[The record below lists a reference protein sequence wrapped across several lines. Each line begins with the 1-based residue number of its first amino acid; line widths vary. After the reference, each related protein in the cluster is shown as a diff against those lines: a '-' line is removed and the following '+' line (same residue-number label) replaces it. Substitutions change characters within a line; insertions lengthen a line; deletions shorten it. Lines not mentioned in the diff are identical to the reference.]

1 MAESQSVGGIHY
13 DVAMD
18 VKPMLSGERQVG
30 SSLDRMEGNF
40 NKASKSID
48 SAEKSML
55 SFSKAALAV
64 SSAISVGAIVNMVDE
79 WGQVAA
85 RIKMALKSVEGD
97 IEKYASIQERFL
109 EISNRNGKAIEDT
122 QLLYVGAAT
131 SMQELGYSTEQ
142 TIDYIESLSSSLTA
156 NASSANETQ
165 SMINAL
171 NKAMV
176 SGKVAGENWN
186 SIMNATPTLIG
197 DIAKQLSIMRG
208 GVKVTEQDV
217 KKLAADGKIS
227 FQLFAD
233 AVIRAKEANN
243 AMADSMDNTV
253 ADGFTK
259 LTNSAKAYFGEL
271 NQSLGITREISAGFA
286 VLSNNFDKVAAAAV
300 IASAVIGSRMVGAM
314 AESIKTKISDIA
326 ASNNQAQATLQA
338 ARADQYAAT
347 AAVKKSLADKGSTAS
362 AVALAQAEYNV
373 AKGSAAEATALENLI
388 VKKTAARNASLA
400 HAQALKI
407 ESASILATGNAA
419 RAASTGLGALRAGLA
434 LIGGPM
440 GAAML
445 AAGAIFYFYQK
456 SQEAKQETL
465 AFADSI
471 EELKNKMK
479 DMSDVALMGNIAE
492 ASKSIDAQKES
503 IQDLK
508 DELEILQDNYSYT
521 ARNTAEFQNRSENLE
536 KIQRDIAIKAKEL
549 EEAQSK
555 LARTTKYVS
564 DATQELTDRNKD
576 LYDAMNNASG
586 ASGKMGA
593 AIGALQ
599 QRIKAAADEKERL
612 NNKMKES
619 PETDDG
625 KKYIQNL
632 KDQNELLNIQ
642 DKKKRAIKKAEIEA
656 SKITENK
663 GQIDAAKKL
672 AEENF
677 NLSEAERKRES
688 ASKKATS
695 TGESESKK
703 RANQLLELANANK
716 VAELETKG
724 LYREAAILESVLK
737 LGAAA
742 TKAQIAEVS
751 DLAGKEFDLK
761 QKIKDREDAYKQNAG
776 LQAARDQKLALEQL
790 DRQFKANLVT
800 EEQYQKRR
808 AEINAEY
815 SRKIAEENAR
825 LSISP
830 AQEMAGKVNPIQALQ
845 NENTQKL
852 ALIKEYMNQKILT
865 EQEGLAMMDL
875 ANKEYEQNRVNAM
888 YDLWRNQSLGN
899 EAAAAA
905 FDSLAG
911 NASNALTGIITQSMT
926 AADAARSLGRTVLNS
941 LINSYVQAGIEQ
953 AKAAWFGAAQQ
964 EAAIATT
971 TAAQVTGIG
980 VQTAASTAA
989 AATTTAAWTPAA
1001 IMSSIASWG
1010 GAVAIGLGAIAA
1022 IGLSGKRK
1030 NGGNVKGGAAYEV
1043 GEENLPELMQ
1053 IGNKLIAI
1061 PGNNGRVFSY
1071 DDVTGSAVIP
1081 KASTGRQYIN
1091 SSDNNRLA
1099 SNKGMQGKDG
1109 NSGFTVIINNTGN
1122 PMQVT
1127 DQREFTAQ
1135 DGQRFIEL
1143 WCNNF
1148 AQGLETRRVVNQFT
1162 TANSKA
1168 VGSL

>member
-1 MAESQSVGGIHY
+1 MAESQGMGGIHY

-40 NKASKSID
+40 NKAAKSID
-48 SAEKSML
+48 GAEKSML

-64 SSAISVGAIVNMVDE
+64 TSAISVGAVVSMVDE

-97 IEKYASIQERFL
+97 IEKYGEIQERFL

-142 TIDYIESLSSSLTA
+142 TVDYIESLSSSLTA
-156 NASSANETQ
+156 NAASANETQ

-171 NKAMV
+171 NKSMV

-208 GVKVTEQDV
+208 GVKVTEQEV

-233 AVIRAKEANN
+233 AVIKAKEANN

-347 AAVKKSLADKGSTAS
+347 TAVKKSLADKGSTAS

-388 VKKTAARNASLA
+388 AKKTAARNASLA

-456 SQEAKQETL
+456 SQEAKQEAL

-479 DMSDVALMGNIAE
+479 EMSDVALMGNIAE
-492 ASKSIDAQKES
+492 ASKSIDVQKES
-503 IQDLK
+503 IKDLQG
-508 DELEILQDNYSYT
+508 ELEVLQSNYSFT
-521 ARNTAEFQNRSENLE
+521 ANKTAEFQGRSENLV
-536 KIQRDIAIKAKEL
+536 KIQRDIAIKTKEI
-549 EEAQSK
+549 EEAQNK
-555 LARTTKYVS
+555 LAKTTKYVS
-564 DATQELTDRNKD
+564 DATGELADRNKD
-576 LYDAMNNASG
+576 LYDAMNSASG
-586 ASGKMGA
+586 MAGKMGA

-599 QRIKAAADEKERL
+599 QRIKAAADEKNRL

-656 SKITENK
+656 GKITENT

-672 AEENF
+672 AEENY
-677 NLSEAERKRES
+677 NLLEAEREREKQSKSSTKTSDDATKSLKRQLDEIERLNKGYEEGS
-688 ASKKATS
+688 KQLAQYDASKALGDKAS
-695 TGESESKK
+695 PK
-703 RANQLLELANANK
+703 
-716 VAELETKG
+716 
-724 LYREAAILESVLK
+724 
-737 LGAAA
+737 
-742 TKAQIAEVS
+742 QIAEAER
-751 DLAGKEFDLK
+751 LAGELYDIQQRLTDK
-761 QKIKDREDAYKQNAG
+761 RA
-776 LQAARDQKLALEQL
+776 ALEANVIAKAEKLKTDELAQIERQL
-790 DRQFKANLVT
+790 KAGDISF
-800 EEQYQKRR
+800 EESQRR
-808 AEINAEY
+808 RLEIASEY
-815 SRKIAEENAR
+815 ATKIAEATANNIITPVAENRA
-825 LSISP
+825 
-830 AQEMAGKVNPIQALQ
+830 KFDPIQALA
-845 NENTQKL
+845 NENTRK
-852 ALIKEYMNQKILT
+852 
-865 EQEGLAMMDL
+865 LAMM
-875 ANKEYEQNRVNAM
+875 KEYYDQERKLLSDSYAAQQITHEQFTAAKSATDMQYHMLLTAM
-888 YDLWRNQSLGN
+888 DKQYQEQQTAAQWELMRNQSLSY
-899 EAAAAA
+899 EMMASAV
-905 FDSLAG
+905 DSFAG
-911 NASNALTGIITQSMT
+911 NASNVITGLMT
-926 AADAARSLGRTVLNS
+926 GTMSAADAMRSLGNTMLNS
-941 LINSYVQAGIEQ
+941 VVNSLVQVGVEMLKNFIIGQTIGNAAAG
-953 AKAAWFGAAQQ
+953 ASAAQATLVATAWAP
-964 EAAIATT
+964 AAALSSLATMG
-971 TAAQVTGIG
+971 AN
-980 VQTAASTAA
+980 AA
-989 AATTTAAWTPAA
+989 AANSA
-1001 IMSSIASWG
+1001 IVG
-1010 GAVAIGLGAIAA
+1010 TVGVAKGMAIAGA
-1022 IGLSGKRK
+1022 RY
-1030 NGGNVKGGAAYEV
+1030 NGGPVGAGQMYQV
-1043 GEENLPELMQ
+1043 GEHGKPE
-1053 IGNKLIAI
+1053 I
-1061 PGNNGRVFSY
+1061 F
-1071 DDVTGSAVIP
+1071 
-1081 KASTGRQYIN
+1081 KASTGKQYMIPG
-1091 SSDNNRLA
+1091 DNGRVI
-1099 SNKGMQGKDG
+1099 SNKDMQGGGKGLNVNVVFNDYS
-1109 NSGFTVIINNTGN
+1109 SGGHQFEAQASQNGDTLTVQAFLTDMHEKG
-1122 PMQVT
+1122 PMHRSITQ
-1127 DQREFTAQ
+1127 
-1135 DGQRFIEL
+1135 
-1143 WCNNF
+1143 N
-1148 AQGLETRRVVNQFT
+1148 T
-1162 TANSKA
+1162 TATTR
-1168 VGSL
+1168 L